1 MTDMALRSSM
11 TRRPHSAGS
20 HRLSRRR
27 GFVLLAVLWV
37 MVGVSALGL
46 ALALSARNA
55 IRGAENR
62 RSSEIAVWKAEGCAE
77 EARVVIAAALGR
89 GSDGRSV
96 DVVAMRDP
104 TLGGWRS
111 LDRVVGEAPLMRSSG
126 CVVTLRAAGSAIDV
140 NAASEELLHNFFV
153 ELVSSGDRADSLTQA
168 LLDWRDPDDIPRPLG
183 AEREWYERA
192 GRTLPT
198 NGPLFDA
205 RELRYVRG
213 FDTVGGL
220 DSPLDSL
227 LDSLLGVE
235 PGRID
240 LSHAP
245 LAVLA
250 ALPGFTSEA
259 VGRVA
264 EERLRGVQ
272 STDLLALSARLS
284 PAARATLVARYAE
297 LARLTVTEPDAWI
310 LESRSSAGEPT
321 ITEVVEL
328 RLVRAGTR
336 AAIVRKRRWS
346 E

>member
-1 MTDMALRSSM
+1 MNSPTRVSM
-11 TRRPHSAGS
+11 RRRRRNNRS
-20 HRLSRRR
+20 HRLFRRR
-27 GFVLLAVLWV
+27 GFVLLAVLWIT
-37 MVGVSALGL
+37 VGASALGL

-62 RSSEIAVWKAEGCAE
+62 RASDVAAWEAEGCAE
-77 EARVVIAAALGR
+77 RARVVIAAALGR
-89 GSDGRSV
+89 ESDIRSV
-96 DVVAMRDP
+96 GVVTNRDPADRGWSSLDLVVAE
-104 TLGGWRS
+104 S
-111 LDRVVGEAPLMRSSG
+111 PLMRSSG
-126 CVVTLRAAGSAIDV
+126 CTVTLRAAGSAIDV
-140 NAASEELLHNFFV
+140 NTASEELLHKFFG
-153 ELVSSGDRADSLTQA
+153 ELVSSSDRADSLTQA
-168 LLDWRDPDDIPRPLG
+168 LLDWRDPDDIPHPLG
-183 AEREWYERA
+183 AEREWYEREKEM
-192 GRTLPT
+192 LPT
-198 NGPLFDA
+198 NGPLSSA
-205 RELRYVRG
+205 REIRCVRG
-213 FDTVGGL
+213 FDAIHG
-220 DSPLDSL
+220 

-259 VGRVA
+259 VDRVA
-264 EERLRGVQ
+264 EERLRGVP
-272 STDLLALSARLS
+272 TTNLFALTAGLS
-284 PAARATLVARYAE
+284 PAARSALVSRYAD

-310 LESRSSAGEPT
+310 LESRSSAGDPA

>member
-1 MTDMALRSSM
+1 
-11 TRRPHSAGS
+11 
-20 HRLSRRR
+20 
-27 GFVLLAVLWV
+27 

-62 RSSEIAVWKAEGCAE
+62 RASEIAAWEAEGCAE
-77 EARVVIAAALGR
+77 QARVVIAAALGKE
-89 GSDGRSV
+89 SDVRSV
-96 DVVAMRDP
+96 DVATTRDP
-104 TLGGWRS
+104 ALSGWRS
-111 LDRVVGEAPLMRSSG
+111 LDRVVAESPLMRSSG

-140 NAASEELLHNFFV
+140 NAASEELLHSFFA

-168 LLDWRDPDDIPRPLG
+168 LLDWRDPDNIPRPLG
-183 AEREWYERA
+183 AEREWYERE
-192 GRTLPT
+192 RRMLPA
-198 NGPLFDA
+198 NGPLSSG
-205 RELRYVRG
+205 REIQYVRG
-213 FDTVGGL
+213 VDVIGG
-220 DSPLDSL
+220 LDSL
-227 LDSLLGVE
+227 LDVE

-245 LAVLA
+245 LTVLV

-264 EERLRGVQ
+264 EERLRGIP

-284 PAARATLVARYAE
+284 PAARATLVSRYAD

-310 LESRSSAGEPT
+310 LESRSSAGEPA
-321 ITEVVEL
+321 ITEVVEF

-336 AAIVRKRRWS
+336 AAVVRKRSWV